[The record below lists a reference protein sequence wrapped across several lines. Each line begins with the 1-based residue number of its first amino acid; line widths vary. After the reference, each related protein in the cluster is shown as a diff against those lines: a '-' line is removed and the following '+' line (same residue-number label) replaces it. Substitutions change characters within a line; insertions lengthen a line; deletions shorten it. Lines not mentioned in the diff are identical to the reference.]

1 MEVDISFFTKFGG
14 KKEGWKQEDARLLI
28 ALPQQLQPDE
38 LACKQEKLSSASCK
52 WRSNISELTVFLNAS
67 VEYICLQQ
75 CWTPDVAQHHFRLIL
90 RKIWF
95 EFHMNL

>member
-52 WRSNISELTVFLNAS
+52 
-67 VEYICLQQ
+67 
-75 CWTPDVAQHHFRLIL
+75 
-90 RKIWF
+90 
-95 EFHMNL
+95 